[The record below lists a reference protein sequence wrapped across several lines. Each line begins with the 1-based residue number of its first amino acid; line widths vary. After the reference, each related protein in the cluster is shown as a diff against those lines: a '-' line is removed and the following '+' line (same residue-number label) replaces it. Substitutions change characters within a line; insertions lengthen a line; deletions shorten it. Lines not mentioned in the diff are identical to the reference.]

1 MIYDFD
7 KSTFICSTNFFT
19 CMARIWNSVR
29 ARFFTDIRILNI
41 FWARMRMYINTYK
54 ETNKVYNP
62 TSLIIYDFDKS
73 TFICSI
79 AKVKKIFHN
88 AFVGLKKS
96 LCNMTKRLTIRRGLF
111 FVWKM
116 HQNNNLTL
124 VGFRQK
130 VSLLI
135 LGKTNEI

>member
-7 KSTFICSTNFFT
+7 KSTFIYSTNFFT
-19 CMARIWNSVR
+19 CMARIWNSVQ

-62 TSLIIYDFDKS
+62 TSLMLYDFDES

-79 AKVKKIFHN
+79 ANVKKNFLN

-116 HQNNNLTL
+116 HQNNNLIM
-124 VGFRQK
+124 VGFR
-130 VSLLI
+130 
-135 LGKTNEI
+135 

>member
-7 KSTFICSTNFFT
+7 KSTFICSTFNFFT

-62 TSLIIYDFDKS
+62 TSLMIYDFDKS

-79 AKVKKIFHN
+79 AKVKKKF
-88 AFVGLKKS
+88 S
-96 LCNMTKRLTIRRGLF
+96 
-111 FVWKM
+111 
-116 HQNNNLTL
+116 
-124 VGFRQK
+124 
-130 VSLLI
+130 
-135 LGKTNEI
+135 